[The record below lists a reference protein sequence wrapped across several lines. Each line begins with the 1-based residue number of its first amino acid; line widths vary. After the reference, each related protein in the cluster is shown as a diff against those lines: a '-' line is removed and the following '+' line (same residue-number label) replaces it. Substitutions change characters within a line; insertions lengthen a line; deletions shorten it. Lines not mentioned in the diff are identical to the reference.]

1 MEQENKKSDHISFQF
16 LFGTYRQGLEQVTL
30 CLPNYLAMKK
40 EERRE

>member
-40 EERRE
+40 EERSE